1 TGLRDA
7 CNAMWIA
14 DCGPVRAGN
23 NPLAASTAWRKQE
36 GFVIPDRVSEER
48 AERAG
53 NPCLNDD
60 ASARRKMWIGCVEED
75 ASSKKE
81 RCPFNPLPKT
91 AREIARGFAHTFGA
105 CTTIGASPSREPGAH
120 RVSGRAPVP
129 DWQRYG
135 GVVW

>member
-1 TGLRDA
+1 
-7 CNAMWIA
+7 MQ
-14 DCGPVRAGN
+14 P
-23 NPLAASTAWRKQE
+23 
-36 GFVIPDRVSEER
+36 VIPDRVSEER

-91 AREIARGFAHTFGA
+91 ARKPR
-105 CTTIGASPSREPGAH
+105 
-120 RVSGRAPVP
+120 P
-129 DWQRYG
+129 DLPTR
-135 GVVW
+135 